1 MRAET
6 VNLRSNRRT
15 FGAIASFVVMISM
28 LAGLAPSAN
37 GQTFPSK
44 PIRIV
49 VGFPPGGAVDANAR
63 LLASR
68 MGEFLGQ
75 PVIVETRPGASGQI
89 ATEYVA
95 KSPPDGHTVLLTTV
109 GHAIAPSLYKKLPF
123 DPIGDF
129 VNITQTNAA
138 SMILLVN
145 AKVPARNIK
154 EFVALAA
161 SKPGGLNYGTAGTS
175 DPLGLAM
182 EVLKHTTGMN
192 IVAIQY
198 KGVGPIYTALL
209 AGEVDVAFMPTS
221 LSIAHLNSGRLRALA
236 TASPQRIAVLP
247 SLSTVAESGYPG
259 FEATNWQGIFAPAKT
274 PIEAV
279 RKIQSAVAMTM
290 AIPEIRER
298 FISAGQ
304 DTVASTPEEFDA
316 KVKAEVARYAK
327 TVSDA
332 KIPPLD

>member
-1 MRAET
+1 M
-6 VNLRSNRRT
+6 NKNGSNRQP
-15 FGAIASFVVMISM
+15 FAAAVAFASCAALTVL
-28 LAGLAPSAN
+28 LAGFAPAASA
-37 GQTFPSK
+37 QAFPTK
-44 PIRIV
+44 PVRIV

-123 DPIGDF
+123 DPLTDF
-129 VNITQTNAA
+129 VNVTQTNAA
-138 SMILLVN
+138 SMVLLVN
-145 AKVPARNIK
+145 TKVPANNLK

-192 IVAIQY
+192 VVGVQY

-221 LSIAHLNSGRLRALA
+221 LSTPHINSGRLRAIA
-236 TASPQRIAVLP
+236 TASPQRIPIFP
-247 SLSTVAESGYPG
+247 SLPTVAESGYPG

-274 PIEAV
+274 PIETV

-290 AIPEIRER
+290 NLPEIRER
-298 FISAGQ
+298 FVTAGQ
-304 DTVASTPEEFDA
+304 DTIASTPEDFDA
-316 KVKAEVARYAK
+316 KVRSEVARYAK
-327 TVSDA
+327 IVRDA